1 MLVSRPPKKFVRKE
15 TLTSLRAKNTE
26 LIRKVTKLEK
36 TMAKLEEQQ
45 MPKKKEIEQ
54 QWWTE

>member
-36 TMAKLEEQQ
+36 TMAKLEE
-45 MPKKKEIEQ
+45 
-54 QWWTE
+54 